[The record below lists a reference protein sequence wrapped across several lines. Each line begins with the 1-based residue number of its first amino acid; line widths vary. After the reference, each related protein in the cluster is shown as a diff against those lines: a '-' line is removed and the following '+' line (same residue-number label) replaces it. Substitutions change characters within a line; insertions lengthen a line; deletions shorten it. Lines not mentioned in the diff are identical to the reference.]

1 MQVTK
6 KTLGQVVIIG
16 ISGNL
21 DMNNVKLVK
30 EIFDK
35 EVEKGSKNIAID
47 MSNLNYI
54 DSSGIGVFIGLMRK
68 LKEVGGSV
76 ILFNLTENIKRIFQ
90 MTKLLGFFKVYE
102 NENELLSQFQPP
114 ETISPI
120 S

>member
-6 KTLGQVVIIG
+6 KSIGKFVILG

-35 EVEKGSKNIAID
+35 EVDSGVKYIAID

-54 DSSGIGVFIGLMRK
+54 DSSGIGSFIALMRR
-68 LKEVGGSV
+68 LKEVGGEV
-76 ILFNLTENIKRIFQ
+76 ILLNLPQNIERIFQ
-90 MTKLLGFFKVYE
+90 MTKLLAFFKVYK
-102 NENELLSQFQPP
+102 NEQDFLKIAGE
-114 ETISPI
+114 
-120 S
+120 